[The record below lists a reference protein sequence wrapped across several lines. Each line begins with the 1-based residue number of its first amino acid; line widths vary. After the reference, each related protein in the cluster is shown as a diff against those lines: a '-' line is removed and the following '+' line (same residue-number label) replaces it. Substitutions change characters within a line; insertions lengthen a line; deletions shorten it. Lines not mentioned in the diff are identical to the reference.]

1 MSDKNK
7 EIFSIENLTAGY
19 GKIPIIHDASL
30 TLPVGSISAII
41 GPNGS
46 GKSTFTLAMLNLV
59 NIMSG
64 KIFYRNKS
72 ITGLKT
78 NKIVELGIGYV
89 PQKNNVFSSLTV
101 QENLEIS
108 AGNIGAQKIDECIE
122 KIYEKFP
129 RLKERKRL
137 NGSSL
142 SGGERQMLAI
152 GSALIVSPDFLI
164 LDEPTTGLSPQL
176 TNEVAEGIVEINKNG
191 TTILWVVEE
200 NPRQILSFADW
211 VYVMDSGTIKP
222 AQLASE
228 VLNSPNFRQLFL
240 GI

>member
-101 QENLEIS
+101 QENLEI
-108 AGNIGAQKIDECIE
+108 
-122 KIYEKFP
+122 P
-129 RLKERKRL
+129 LR
-137 NGSSL
+137 
-142 SGGERQMLAI
+142 
-152 GSALIVSPDFLI
+152 
-164 LDEPTTGLSPQL
+164 
-176 TNEVAEGIVEINKNG
+176 
-191 TTILWVVEE
+191 
-200 NPRQILSFADW
+200 
-211 VYVMDSGTIKP
+211 
-222 AQLASE
+222 
-228 VLNSPNFRQLFL
+228 
-240 GI
+240 